1 MRCTSS
7 DPTRRRLPPP
17 LQVLQARLALGTHPG
32 RHILLHGAGG
42 AGRGTRGGG
51 ITECQYG
58 VGGAH
63 GCAMR
68 LGLRQ
73 RQQQQQLEP
82 QQGCWLLLPQQ
93 GKQ

>member
-1 MRCTSS
+1 
-7 DPTRRRLPPP
+7 
-17 LQVLQARLALGTHPG
+17 
-32 RHILLHGAGG
+32 
-42 AGRGTRGGG
+42 
-51 ITECQYG
+51 
-58 VGGAH
+58 
-63 GCAMR
+63 MR